1 MKANLLIIL
10 ALLIVPLALAG
21 GLHRTPPV
29 SPPVSPS
36 VLSQETNAPTVPA
49 FTFTDRAGKERTIG
63 DFAGRVVVLNFWA
76 SWCAPCVVEFPHLLQ
91 LARDNPE
98 RVVLLLL
105 SSDHDAAAMERFLT
119 RQPTT
124 DIERDNVVIALD
136 PDGAITR
143 DLFQTYRLPETI
155 LIDGA
160 GRMRHKLIG
169 ADWRVEDAQGMIEG
183 L

>member
-1 MKANLLIIL
+1 MKANLLIVL

-21 GLHRTPPV
+21 GLHRQPPSSLPV
-29 SPPVSPS
+29 SPPISP
-36 VLSQETNAPTVPA
+36 EAIAAPAVPA

-76 SWCAPCVVEFPHLLQ
+76 SWCTPCVAEFPHLLQ

-105 SSDHDAAAMERFLT
+105 SSDHDTAAMERFLT
-119 RQPTT
+119 RQPAA
-124 DIERDNVVIALD
+124 DIGRDNVVIAPD

-160 GRMRHKLIG
+160 GRMRHKLVG
-169 ADWRVEDAQGMIEG
+169 ADWRVADVQEMIEG